1 MELLPSV
8 KALHKMG
15 FKLYGSMGTADFYN
29 EHGVQ
34 VTTQLL
40 PYLKNS
46 VINFDFFI
54 YLLLYQNIPKVNEI
68 KVCLYSSVLLNAS
81 NLSSRFRL
89 AANYS
94 RPGSNTTNEEP
105 IIIVV
110 FIEINQLF

>member
-40 PYLKNS
+40 PYSYK
-46 VINFDFFI
+46 
-54 YLLLYQNIPKVNEI
+54 
-68 KVCLYSSVLLNAS
+68 
-81 NLSSRFRL
+81 
-89 AANYS
+89 
-94 RPGSNTTNEEP
+94 
-105 IIIVV
+105 
-110 FIEINQLF
+110 